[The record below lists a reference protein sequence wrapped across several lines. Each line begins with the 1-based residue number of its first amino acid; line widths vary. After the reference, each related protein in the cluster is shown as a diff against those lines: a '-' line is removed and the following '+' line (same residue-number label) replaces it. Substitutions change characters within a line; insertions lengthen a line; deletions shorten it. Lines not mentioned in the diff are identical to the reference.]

1 MKKNLYPTI
10 HRDISWLS
18 FNERVLQEAGDT
30 SVPLLERVK
39 FLGIYSSNQD
49 EFFRVRVAT
58 LKRLANLRHHKFW
71 PEHNPKKVL
80 KIIRQRVLD
89 LQNRFDTTF
98 EIIRKELEKE
108 KIFIIDETQLTPEQ
122 ESWVRNY
129 FRANIRPHLVPVM
142 IDQIK
147 KIPDLKDKSIYLVTQ
162 IILKMGKQKLSLIE
176 IPTYAVPRF
185 VVLPNY
191 QDITPVMIIDDIIR
205 LCMDEIF
212 SFFSCDKIHSWCIK
226 ITRDAELDLDN
237 DINSSLVE
245 KLEKSLKK
253 RKKGQPV
260 RLVYDRN
267 IKEDILSLLIQKLKL
282 SGEDNII
289 PGGKYHNFKDFINFP
304 VKGFEHLRYEP
315 MPPLPHPF
323 LENQRSIFDVVK
335 KKDIMLFYPYQKFD
349 YIIDLLRE
357 AAIDPDVV
365 SIKITLYRLAKP
377 SAIIN
382 ALINAARNGKQVT
395 VLVEIQ
401 ARFDEEAN
409 IEWANLL
416 QEEGVKVI
424 FGVEGLKVHSKIF
437 LITRKNGRKKEQLVH
452 IGTGNFNENTAKL
465 YSDISLITCRKGIVD
480 EIEKVF
486 EMFQSPFKQRKFKH
500 LLISPLFMRQ
510 QLIEKIKHQIKLAKK
525 GHRAYI
531 GIKVNN
537 LSDEEIIKYLYEASQ
552 AGVEIQ
558 LIVRSICSLIP
569 QKKNLSENIQAKS
582 IVDRFLEHARI
593 FIFGAQEP
601 EIYISSADLM
611 LRNLDYRIEVAT
623 PVYDKKLKELLLK
636 FFEIQWQDNQKA
648 RIIDEKF
655 TNTILKDDQSPI
667 RSQYYLYEFFN
678 NFLYNN
684 RTLKNLSLQKN

>member
-1 MKKNLYPTI
+1 
-10 HRDISWLS
+10 
-18 FNERVLQEAGDT
+18 
-30 SVPLLERVK
+30 
-39 FLGIYSSNQD
+39 
-49 EFFRVRVAT
+49 
-58 LKRLANLRHHKFW
+58 
-71 PEHNPKKVL
+71 
-80 KIIRQRVLD
+80 
-89 LQNRFDTTF
+89 
-98 EIIRKELEKE
+98 
-108 KIFIIDETQLTPEQ
+108 
-122 ESWVRNY
+122 
-129 FRANIRPHLVPVM
+129 
-142 IDQIK
+142 
-147 KIPDLKDKSIYLVTQ
+147 
-162 IILKMGKQKLSLIE
+162 
-176 IPTYAVPRF
+176 
-185 VVLPNY
+185 
-191 QDITPVMIIDDIIR
+191 
-205 LCMDEIF
+205 
-212 SFFSCDKIHSWCIK
+212 
-226 ITRDAELDLDN
+226 LDLDN

-500 LLISPLFMRQ
+500 LLVSPLFMRQ